1 MLVFVP
7 FPDAFHFFG
16 NSPASRFHTEAAWPE
31 GVEVEMSGTS
41 ASVQRIAF
49 RSSSFVLLLLAY
61 AASLSCAIGQ
71 SNSGSMKSFHDDVL
85 NITYFYPA
93 TFVPAPP
100 NSTPVDPAKC
110 IRSTLFAYSVTP
122 VESSSFAL
130 STIDDTCPEIL
141 RIAIEL
147 GPFTHEQVLRQLKQ
161 YGQPEITQ
169 EPSPYVIAGH
179 PAAITIASVA
189 IPATPSKVAQVI
201 YAAKACA
208 LGNIPVKSRKRFDP
222 AESVTHVVC
231 FDFTTQNG
239 EMLTQ
244 MFSFIIQFDN
254 SQPQPIFPSG
264 VIHVTE
270 IPTRH

>member
-1 MLVFVP
+1 
-7 FPDAFHFFG
+7 
-16 NSPASRFHTEAAWPE
+16 
-31 GVEVEMSGTS
+31 MSGTS

-49 RSSSFVLLLLAY
+49 RSSSFVLLFLSY

-71 SNSGSMKSFHDDVL
+71 SNPGSIKSFHDDVL

-130 STIDDTCPEIL
+130 STIDDTCPETF
-141 RIAIEL
+141 RTAMEL
-147 GPFTHEQVLRQLKQ
+147 GPFTREQVLRQLKQ

-169 EPSPYVIAGH
+169 EPSRYAIAAH
-179 PAAITIASVA
+179 PAAITVASVA
-189 IPATPSKVAQVI
+189 IPAAPGKVAQVI
-201 YAAKACA
+201 YAAEACA
-208 LGNIPVKSRKRFDP
+208 LGNIPMKSRRKSDP
-222 AESVTHVVC
+222 AEPVTHVVC

-239 EMLTQ
+239 GMLTQ

-254 SQPQPIFPSG
+254 AQPQPIFPSG
-264 VIHVTE
+264 VIHATE
-270 IPTRH
+270 VPTRR